1 MAEAG
6 MLARVVERG
15 VRRSF
20 RDHVIVVGCWLID
33 AVSKTVTFVISG
45 AIVMIGGAAL
55 FVGEMIVKIMLG
67 AVMLV
72 ITCWMLGAV
81 FKICWMIW
89 GPKIL

>member
-6 MLARVVERG
+6 MSARVVERG

-33 AVSKTVTFVISG
+33 AVFKAVTFVISG
-45 AIVMIGGAAL
+45 AIVMIGGAAW
-55 FVGEMIVKIMLG
+55 FVIELVIKIVLG
-67 AVMLV
+67 VVMLV

-81 FKICWMIW
+81 LKICWMIW
-89 GPKIL
+89 WPKNL